1 MDLDKLATALEVF
14 GTLSPG
20 AMPVHHFQLILEIEK
35 GGKAGLTYA
44 QLEERFQLS
53 NAAISRSVNA
63 LSANARHRK
72 SSFDLV
78 EIFRDL
84 DEGRRYR
91 IRLTSKGMALVRSMK
106 QL

>member
-1 MDLDKLATALEVF
+1 MDLGRLAIALEVF
-14 GTLSPG
+14 GSLSPG
-20 AMPVHHFQLILEIEK
+20 AMPIHHLQLLLEIEK
-35 GGKAGLTYA
+35 GGKAGVTYA

-53 NAAISRSVNA
+53 NAAVSRSVNA
-63 LSANARHRK
+63 LSASARHRK

-91 IRLTSKGMALVRSMK
+91 IRLTSKGHALVRSIE

>member
-14 GTLSPG
+14 GSLSPG

-35 GGKAGLTYA
+35 GGKSGLTYA

-53 NAAISRSVNA
+53 NAAVSRSVNA

-91 IRLTSKGMALVRSMK
+91 IRLTAKGMALVRSMQ